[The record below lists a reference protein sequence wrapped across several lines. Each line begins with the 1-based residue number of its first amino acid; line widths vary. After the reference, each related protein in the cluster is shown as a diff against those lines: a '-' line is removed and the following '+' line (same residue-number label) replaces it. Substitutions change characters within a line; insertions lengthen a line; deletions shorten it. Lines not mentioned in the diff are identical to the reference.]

1 MLRVLGLLIG
11 SISMSCAFQL
21 PTSSQRIAVPINARG
36 VVTPLL
42 ATKVEKTDAEWKE
55 ILRPEQFNV
64 LRKEGTESPWTS
76 SLNDVKEDGTF
87 RCAGCASPLF
97 TTATKFESG
106 TGWPSFYDPIDN
118 EAVDLTVDYKLV
130 LPRTEVTCKSC
141 GGHLGHVFDDGP
153 KPTGKRYCLNG
164 VAMNFILDTEDPD
177 LANSVMER
185 NTGAGRMKQPLMAV
199 LPGIAFD
206 AAVAA
211 LLISSWFSKNGSD
224 GLALF
229 SGGGF
234 EIGQL
239 LELIPLGIGAYYAAR
254 ASQKVANLAMQSE

>member
-21 PTSSQRIAVPINARG
+21 PTSTQQIAVPIRVRA
-36 VVTPLL
+36 VTPLL

-64 LRKEGTESPWTS
+64 LRKEGTERPFTSP
-76 SLNDVKEDGTF
+76 LNDVKEDGTF

-106 TGWPSFYDPIDN
+106 SGWPSFYDPIDA

-130 LPRTEVTCKSC
+130 MPRTEVTCKSC

-164 VAMNFILDTEDPD
+164 VAMNFILDTEDPA

-185 NTGAGRMKQPLMAV
+185 NTGGERINMPLMSV
-199 LPGIAFD
+199 LPGVALD
-206 AAVAA
+206 AAVAV
-211 LLISSWFSKNGSD
+211 LFISSFISKNGSD

-229 SGGGF
+229 AGDGF

-239 LELIPLGIGAYYAAR
+239 LELGPLAIGAYYAAR
-254 ASQKVANLAMQSE
+254 ASQKIAIFATKSE